1 MFDRQGDMLTGNAF
15 NLWTIVYSINLS
27 IKKDQLLYF
36 FKTSTLSYL
45 LVSICYLFS
54 VINAYKTKKI
64 ISSLFLVSFFIFLFF
79 TNIHE
84 RYLYPIFPLMS
95 IITVINP
102 KIISFKK
109 YGLISLIHLLNL
121 YNLWFYPN
129 IDILK
134 NILIFD
140 NFLVPRI
147 ISFVLIY
154 LYFDIFYKIMSN
166 KYESQI

>member
-1 MFDRQGDMLTGNAF
+1 
-15 NLWTIVYSINLS
+15 
-27 IKKDQLLYF
+27 
-36 FKTSTLSYL
+36 
-45 LVSICYLFS
+45 
-54 VINAYKTKKI
+54 
-64 ISSLFLVSFFIFLFF
+64 
-79 TNIHE
+79 
-84 RYLYPIFPLMS
+84 MS

-147 ISFVLIY
+147 LSFVLIY
-154 LYFDIFYKIMSN
+154 LYFDIFYKIMSSN
-166 KYESQI
+166 HEHQV